1 MYLRKRLCLLTAG
14 MAVMLCGCTSYQFKD
29 MEALY
34 GRDIEEDRFI
44 NYHYHMGRIWIC
56 IFLAIIVLAASVLT
70 CAEFVCVWQQGYVVA
85 IGEKADGTR
94 FIGLV
99 ESADIKAELQKTS
112 ADELIYNSI
121 QTCDLLIAVVLPI
134 ALVTIVVMILF
145 ISKVMESQKFIRRKH
160 EYDRIQKLKNDEHN
174 IKKAEGYDYAHKNA
188 PEIMQG
194 DGLVN

>member
-1 MYLRKRLCLLTAG
+1 MCI
-14 MAVMLCGCTSYQFKD
+14 
-29 MEALY
+29 
-34 GRDIEEDRFI
+34 RD
-44 NYHYHMGRIWIC
+44 
-56 IFLAIIVLAASVLT
+56 S
-70 CAEFVCVWQQGYVVA
+70 
-85 IGEKADGTR
+85 
-94 FIGLV
+94 
-99 ESADIKAELQKTS
+99 IKAELQKTS

>member
-1 MYLRKRLCLLTAG
+1 MSTRKKQKIKQ
-14 MAVMLCGCTSYQFKD
+14 S

-121 QTCDLLIAVVLPI
+121 QTCDLLISVVLPI

-188 PEIMQG
+188 PEIMKG

>member
-1 MYLRKRLCLLTAG
+1 MCLAAG
-14 MAVMLCGCTSYQFKD
+14 LCGCHR
-29 MEALY
+29 
-34 GRDIEEDRFI
+34 G
-44 NYHYHMGRIWIC
+44 
-56 IFLAIIVLAASVLT
+56 
-70 CAEFVCVWQQGYVVA
+70 
-85 IGEKADGTR
+85 KADGTR

-160 EYDRIQKLKNDEHN
+160 EYDRIQKLKMMS
-174 IKKAEGYDYAHKNA
+174 IT
-188 PEIMQG
+188 
-194 DGLVN
+194 